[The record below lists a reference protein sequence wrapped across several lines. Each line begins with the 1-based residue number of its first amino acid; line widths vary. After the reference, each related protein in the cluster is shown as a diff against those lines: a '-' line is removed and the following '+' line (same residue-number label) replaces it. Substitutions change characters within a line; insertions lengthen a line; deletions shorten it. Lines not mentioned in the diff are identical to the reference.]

1 MLHSFQDGVYDIPN
15 DVYHGSYG
23 LSRSALCEFKKSPW
37 HYWNRYLNPD
47 RTPTFTTSAMKLGEL
62 VHALVLE
69 PERFDSRYA
78 MKPSPIPMPKTVFLK
93 DLEKELGKELGRQEF
108 EKNKDD
114 KESIL
119 VSNELMMK
127 NFIAESGSK
136 EILSIDMYLEAKRYA
151 DEVLKDSVAQALFTG
166 TRVEQSIYF
175 THKETGLQCKVRPD
189 AWAGGIVTDLKTC
202 KDASYRAFQSSAYSN
217 GYFIQAAMIKAALES
232 LRITLEKFIFYCV
245 EKSEQPTC
253 VYYTLDEDALERGET
268 EFNNIMYNIV
278 HCMDTNDWHSYEPQS
293 LTYPRWAQ
301 LEG

>member
-1 MLHSFQDGVYDIPN
+1 MLHSFQDGVYEISN
-15 DVYHGSYG
+15 EIYHASYG

-69 PERFDSRYA
+69 PEHFDSRYA
-78 MKPSPIPMPKTVFLK
+78 VKPVPLEIPKCGLLK
-93 DLEKELGKELGRQEF
+93 DLGREEF
-108 EKNKDD
+108 DLQKSLREQAQA
-114 KESIL
+114 E
-119 VSNELMMK
+119 NELLLL
-127 NFIAESGSK
+127 NFTLNSK
-136 EILSIDMYLEAKRYA
+136 EKDIISHDIYREAKQYA

-202 KDASYRAFQSSAYSN
+202 KDASYRAFQSAAYSS
-217 GYFIQAAMIKAALES
+217 GYFLQAAMIKAALDS
-232 LRITLEKFIFYCV
+232 LGITLEKFIFYCV
-245 EKSEQPTC
+245 EKTEQPTC
-253 VYYTLDEDALERGET
+253 VYYTLEDEALERGET
-268 EFNNIMYNIV
+268 EFNNIMYNIL
-278 HCMDTNDWHSYEPQS
+278 HCMDTNHWHSYEPQS